1 MNNATPRTIPEYL
14 DQLRRE
20 LHDADPALVQ
30 DALYDAEEYLRSEL
44 AENPGTDEATLLASI
59 AGSYGDPAE
68 VAAIYRDTEVQVAQ
82 ALRTP
87 PPAPRASLAGRFFG
101 VASDSRA
108 WTGLF
113 YMLLSLA
120 TGIVYFFVVVAGIST
135 SAGMALLIIGI
146 PVVVLFVGIVR
157 LLSLVE
163 GRLVEAMLGERM
175 PRRPLYV
182 GRGQPWLERI
192 VAMFT
197 DPRTWSTMLYMVL
210 MLPLGVAYFTAAIT
224 GLAVSLGLIFGGIV
238 AVLEAVG
245 LADFEGTVQAW
256 PFDNALVGAP
266 VLMMVGVLGLF
277 VTLHLA
283 RAVGKLHGGLAKH
296 LLVKSAQ
303 H

>member
-1 MNNATPRTIPEYL
+1 MNTAPPKTIPEYL

-20 LHDADPALVQ
+20 LSDADPALLQ

-44 AENPGTDEATLLASI
+44 AENPGTDEATLLAGI
-59 AGSYGDPAE
+59 ATSYGAPAE

-87 PPAPRASLAGRFFG
+87 PPRPRTSLAGQFFG
-101 VASDSRA
+101 VAADPRA
-108 WTGLF
+108 WTALF

-120 TGIVYFFVVVAGIST
+120 TGIVYFTVVVTGVST
-135 SAGMALLIIGI
+135 SVGMAMLIIGI
-146 PVVVLFVGIVR
+146 PVVILFVGIVR

-163 GRLVEAMLGERM
+163 GRLVETMLGERM

-192 VAMFT
+192 GAMFT
-197 DPRTWSTMLYMVL
+197 DPRTWSAMLYMLL
-210 MLPLGVAYFTAAIT
+210 MMPLGSIYFTVAVT
-224 GLAVSLGLIFGGIV
+224 GLSLSLGLLAGGV
-238 AVLEAVG
+238 AAVLEALG
-245 LADFEGTVQAW
+245 LVDFEGTLRVW
-256 PFDNALVGAP
+256 PFDNGLVAAP

-277 VTLHLA
+277 VVLHLA
-283 RAVGKLHGGLAKH
+283 RAIGRLHGGLAKH
-296 LLVKSAQ
+296 LLVKTAQ